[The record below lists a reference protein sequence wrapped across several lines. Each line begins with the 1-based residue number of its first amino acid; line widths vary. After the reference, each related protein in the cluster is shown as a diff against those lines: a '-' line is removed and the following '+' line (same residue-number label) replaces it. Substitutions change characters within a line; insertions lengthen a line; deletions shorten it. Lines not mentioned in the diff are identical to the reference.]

1 MLNSFNLYQQAS
13 EQGLKVWLKKLLLE
27 ILPALPKDKDNC
39 KGWFDSLIQTFES
52 RGLIEPKQQKNY
64 LTQVRNA
71 IKVINPEHPALDVVK
86 FDKST
91 WVEIN
96 NSSID
101 RIAQRDTK
109 FIDAPEAIANKAKE
123 LITSSDWSEIAA
135 GLAVLTGRRSSE
147 VIKTA
152 NFSYKTKFS
161 VMFSG
166 SLKRRNEPIDVVFE
180 IPTLCEASLVIDAIS
195 RLRRFLGEEIEEL
208 SVRQVGG
215 RYSRAVAK
223 RCDEHFSELVPRR
236 AGEDNLYS
244 HLFRAV
250 YATIASHWYCP
261 PTVPEMEYR
270 AAIQGH
276 YQILEEKNPVLRRS
290 IEAGRHYYDYR
301 ISDGS
306 GNIDGRL
313 GIKLGQ
319 PGVEVVEQFTAERR
333 SGLPHPGGQPQGRE
347 RLTRITDEEGVKDEN
362 DNMKIESDLIK
373 SGSMDRPSNQPERE
387 KDPNQNPKKY
397 LLRRKRMN
405 ETVAI
410 PRYLISRLMVIS
422 QTLELGEKETL
433 EALFDWAEISLSLA
447 SILELEEF
455 KTNLLHDKVEELI
468 EKQKEVENWG
478 SGEKPNTERKPDDN
492 IQMNAESIRD
502 LSSSVRILSE
512 LVAKATG
519 FGQGVDG
526 KNIVTSTKVLRKTPP
541 PEKKERLDGDTAT
554 NKSANNGEAPQ
565 GPVGSPKAI
574 AGAIYQPKAIKLE
587 TEGTQENNGRKVS
600 HRTTDAEA
608 IINSAI
614 DKIIEFNNSEDIAHK
629 EKFRIGIGGVR
640 TLTGRGDYII
650 RRVLDR
656 RQDEIEEHHRS
667 HELSKTHNSKGKT
680 APSIDEVIE
689 FDKDEVLEEIHS

>member
-1 MLNSFNLYQQAS
+1 MLADKTYNLTNSSNLYKRAS
-13 EQGLKVWLKKLLLE
+13 EQGSKVWLRKLLE
-27 ILPALPKDKDNC
+27 EMLPALPKDKDSC
-39 KGWFDSLIQTFES
+39 KDWFDSLIQAFES
-52 RGLIEPKQQKNY
+52 RDLIEPKQQKNY

-71 IKVINPEHPALDVVK
+71 IKIIDSEHPALDVVK

-96 NSSID
+96 NSSTD
-101 RIAQRDTK
+101 RIAERDTK
-109 FIDAPEAIANKAKE
+109 FIEDTEAIANKAKE
-123 LITSSDWSEIAA
+123 LITSLDWSEIAA

-152 NFSYKTKFS
+152 KFSYKTKFS

-180 IPTLCEASLVIDAIS
+180 IPTLCEASLVIDAIA
-195 RLRRFLGEEIEEL
+195 RLRRFLGDEIEEL

-223 RCDEHFSELVPRR
+223 KCDEHFAELVPKR

-290 IEAGRHYYDYR
+290 LEAGRHYYDYR

-319 PGVEVVEQFTAERR
+319 PWVEVVEQFR
-333 SGLPHPGGQPQGRE
+333 
-347 RLTRITDEEGVKDEN
+347 RITDEERGKDEN
-362 DNMKIESDLIK
+362 DNIAIESDLIE
-373 SGSMDRPSNQPERE
+373 SGAIDRPPNQPSRK
-387 KDPNQNPKKY
+387 KDLNKSPKKY
-397 LLRRKRMN
+397 LLRRKRMS
-405 ETVAI
+405 ETVTI
-410 PRYLISRLMVIS
+410 PRYLMTRLMVLS
-422 QTLELGEKETL
+422 QTLELDEKETL

-447 SILELEEF
+447 EILEIEEL
-455 KTNLLHDKVEELI
+455 KTNLLYDKVEGLI
-468 EKQKEVENWG
+468 KRLRKVENSE
-478 SGEKPNTERKPDDN
+478 SGIKPNHWGMIDGN
-492 IQMNAESIRD
+492 IPINAESIRD

-512 LVAKATG
+512 LVANAKG
-519 FGQGVDG
+519 LGQGVDG
-526 KNIVTSTKVLRKTPP
+526 KNTATSTKVLRKNPP
-541 PEKKERLDGDTAT
+541 PEKTERLEVHTLT
-554 NKSANNGEAPQ
+554 NKTANLESINVVDSTTQ
-565 GPVGSPKAI
+565 SVVGLPKAI
-574 AGAIYQPKAIKLE
+574 EPE
-587 TEGTQENNGRKVS
+587 TDRTHENSGRKVS
-600 HRTTDAEA
+600 QRTIDAEA

-614 DKIIEFNNSEDIAHK
+614 DKIIEFNEQEGITHK
-629 EKFRIGIGGVR
+629 EKIRIGIGGVR
-640 TLTGRGDYII
+640 TLTGRGDNII
-650 RRVLDR
+650 RRVLKR
-656 RQDEIEEHHRS
+656 RKDELEEHHLR
-667 HELSKTHNSKGKT
+667 HELSPTHNSKGKT
-680 APSIDEVIE
+680 APSIDEIID
-689 FDKDEVLEEIHS
+689 FDKDKVIKEISD